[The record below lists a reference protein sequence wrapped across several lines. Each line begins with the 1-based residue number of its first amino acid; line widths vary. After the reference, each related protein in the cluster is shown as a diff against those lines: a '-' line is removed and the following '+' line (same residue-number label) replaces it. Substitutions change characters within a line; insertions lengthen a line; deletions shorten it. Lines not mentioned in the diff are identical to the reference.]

1 MYLSLGK
8 ALIRITMQPRQSK
21 MITRT
26 VSYFMNHYTQHYL
39 NVTEPSLGLPP
50 PPEDKPYLLYIHIP
64 FCSMFCPYCSFNKF
78 TYTQEAA
85 TIYFKRLREE
95 ILHVR
100 ALGYRFDYL
109 VIGGGTPLLAEEE
122 LITTIELVK
131 KHFDIQHVS
140 CETDPNHIESSS
152 LEKLKGLVDRLSVG
166 VQTFDNALLRKLGRY
181 EKFGSSESVYEK
193 IAAMLGV
200 LPITSVDLIFNFPE
214 QTEVGLIR
222 DLELLKALSP
232 EQTSVYPLMT
242 SSMVKNSVKKTLGE
256 FSMTN
261 ELNFFSIIKES
272 LKDAYPTRHG
282 WSFSKEKN
290 LIIDE
295 YIIDHEEYVGLGS
308 GSFSFLKDTLYHNDF
323 ALENYATLIKEKRT
337 AVIKQRTFPVKSQ
350 MYYRLMV
357 DLFNGNLSKKHFAT
371 MFHQP
376 IEKVLGKELMAL
388 RFVGAIKET
397 SETITTTEFGD
408 YLFLVLM
415 KEFYMGMDN
424 IRNNARK
431 NLIL

>member
-1 MYLSLGK
+1 
-8 ALIRITMQPRQSK
+8 MQPLQSK
-21 MITRT
+21 IITSA
-26 VSYFMNHYTQHYL
+26 VSYFMHHYTKHYL
-39 NVTEPSLGLPP
+39 NVTESSLGLPP
-50 PPEDKPYLLYIHIP
+50 PPEDKPYLLYIHVP

-78 TYTQEAA
+78 TYTKEAA
-85 TIYFKRLREE
+85 TTYFKRLREE
-95 ILHVR
+95 ILHVK

-122 LITTIELVK
+122 LITTIELIK

-140 CETDPNHIESSS
+140 CETDPNHIEPSSI
-152 LEKLKGLVDRLSVG
+152 EKLKGLVDRLSVG

-181 EKFGSSESVYEK
+181 EKFGSSEAVYEK
-193 IAAMLGV
+193 IAAMLGII
-200 LPITSVDLIFNFPE
+200 PITSVDLIFNFPE
-214 QTEVGLIR
+214 QTDAGLIR

-256 FSMTN
+256 FSMEH
-261 ELNFFSIIKES
+261 ELSFFSIIKES

-323 ALENYATLIKEKRT
+323 ALDNYAALIQEKRT
-337 AVIKQRTFPVKSQ
+337 AVIKQRTFPANSQ

-357 DLFNGNLSKKHFAT
+357 DLFNGHLSKKHFET

-376 IEKVLGKELMAL
+376 IKKSLGKELMAL
-388 RFVGAIKET
+388 RFVGAIEET
-397 SETITTTEFGD
+397 PETITTTEFGD